1 MIEERV
7 QTDGR
12 TIMMPVYVS
21 NHITDEMIELFLQSG
36 KSLTVNAGRISE
48 QVVLPY
54 LETHFGCTGKV
65 VDADGFDHIFENGI
79 RNEHKKLVVSSSK
92 TTATAKRI
100 GANKQGKCDTIS
112 LHHPAQNAIYVIDSA
127 AFYEHMIHITDRSNN
142 SQDVL
147 FYKDMLLE
155 GKGKR
160 TKSIA
165 WHNTKKLNEHAVKIQ
180 LV

>member
-1 MIEERV
+1 MIQERM
-7 QTDGR
+7 QAGGR

-36 KSLTVNAGRISE
+36 KALTVNAGRISE

-65 VDADGFDHIFENGI
+65 VDADGFDHLFENGI

-112 LHHPAQNAIYVIDSA
+112 LHHPTQNAIYVIDSGK
-127 AFYEHMIHITDRSNN
+127 FYEHTIYIVDKSNN

-147 FYKDMLLE
+147 FYQDMQLE

-165 WHNTKKLNEHAVKIQ
+165 WHNTRVLLDHATKIQ
-180 LV
+180 LQ